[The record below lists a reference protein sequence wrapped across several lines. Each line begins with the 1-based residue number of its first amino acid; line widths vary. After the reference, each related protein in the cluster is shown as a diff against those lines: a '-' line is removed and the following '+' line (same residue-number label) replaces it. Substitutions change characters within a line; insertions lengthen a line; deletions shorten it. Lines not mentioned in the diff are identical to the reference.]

1 MFLSAFSLENLGIE
15 GPKKG
20 KFIVVLCSKWC
31 RSCKLLAKKLESFK
45 DEGDIEI
52 KEIDISEYGILARDL
67 KINAIPAL
75 IFFED
80 GNLLNKDLEM
90 YGEMLVQ
97 NGIMIG
103 SFNEK
108 ILREIIEI
116 I

>member
-1 MFLSAFSLENLGIE
+1 MSTLTLENLGIE

-45 DEGDIEI
+45 HEKEIEL
-52 KEIDISEYGILARDL
+52 KEIDVSDYGLLARDL
-67 KINAIPAL
+67 NITAIPAL

-80 GNLLNKDLEM
+80 GKLLNKNLEL
-90 YGEMLVQ
+90 YGELLVQ
-97 NGIMIG
+97 NGVMIG

-108 ILREIIEI
+108 ILREIIERI
-116 I
+116 